1 MAIEW
6 RFRPDDVARLRF
18 AFSPLWELVS
28 SLRVL
33 RTPARHSIHLP
44 WLRIVRPRLRSFD
57 LTDLLA
63 LVPPDGYFP
72 DFLTPPPDTPL
83 PDFAAELQ
91 RVRLTPPDKAAE
103 EVGWVEPVDPVAI
116 QRFLRD
122 PAEGVR
128 RVTDTLEAFWTLAL
142 AEFWPRVHGL
152 LEADVMWRTRRLAS
166 GGVRELF
173 ADLHPAVV
181 WHGDRLVTSRPYQY
195 SGDIAGDGLVLVPSV
210 FRWPDVAVLCE
221 PYQPMLIYPA
231 RGSGNLWS
239 AGVPCTPGALSA
251 LIGRTRAQ
259 ILTALVDPASTSALA
274 RRMELTAGAVSQ
286 HLTVLSDG
294 GLVTRQRIGR
304 EVLYRRTAVGD
315 ALVSGV

>member
-1 MAIEW
+1 MGIEW
-6 RFRPDDVARLRF
+6 RFGADDVARLRF

-33 RTPARHSIHLP
+33 RSPARHSLHLP
-44 WLRIVRPRLRSFD
+44 WLRMVRPRLRALD
-57 LTDLLA
+57 LTELLA

-91 RVRLTPPDKAAE
+91 RVRLTPPDQAAE
-103 EVGWVEPVDPVAI
+103 EVGWLQQPLDPAI

-122 PAEGVR
+122 PAAGVR
-128 RVTDTLEAFWTLAL
+128 RVADTLDAYWTVAL

-152 LEADVMWRTRRLAS
+152 LEADVVWRTRRLAS

-173 ADLHPAVV
+173 ADLHPAVS
-181 WHGDRLVTSRPYQY
+181 WHGDRLVTSRPWQHE
-195 SGDIAGDGLVLVPSV
+195 SDIAGDGLVLVPSA

-231 RGSGNLWS
+231 RGTGNLWL

-251 LIGRTRAQ
+251 LIGKTRAQ
-259 ILTALVDPASTSALA
+259 ILTALADPASTTVLA

-286 HLTVLSDG
+286 HLTVLSGG
-294 GLVTRQRIGR
+294 GLVSRQRIGR
-304 EVLYRRTAVGD
+304 EVLYRRTSVGD